1 MATQSNV
8 AEYVCII
15 ALGFNL
21 ERLVNNCQELVS
33 FSFRYLTFEEACIA
47 RADRFVVRA
56 FLARA
61 IVPTFSTRRRES
73 EVKAR

>member
-1 MATQSNV
+1 M
-8 AEYVCII
+8 AEYVCITV
-15 ALGFNL
+15 LGFNL
-21 ERLVNNCQELVS
+21 ERLVNICQEIRS
-33 FSFRYLTFEEACIA
+33 FSFPYLTFEEACIA

-73 EVKAR
+73 DVKAK

>member
-15 ALGFNL
+15 VLGFNL
-21 ERLVNNCQELVS
+21 ERLVNICQEIRS
-33 FSFRYLTFEEACIA
+33 FSFPYLTFEEACIA

-73 EVKAR
+73 DVKAK